1 MSRRRWRIIRCRRA
15 ISPLLA
21 TIMLIAITLAG
32 GLLLYNFFFSTAGVL
47 GSSVNIQVVS
57 VDVVKT
63 PTTTLVSVTLKN
75 TGNKPI
81 TSCTVQVWGDSGT
94 ATLNLGAMEPGQTK
108 SATLPNPSGL
118 SVTTGK
124 TYPVQIRA
132 EAADGSTLDQ
142 TITVT
147 CTG

>member
-1 MSRRRWRIIRCRRA
+1 LSWGGWRILRCRKG

-32 GLLLYNFFFSTAGVL
+32 GLLVYNFFFSTAGVL
-47 GSSVNIQVVS
+47 GGSVNVQVVS

-63 PTTTLVSVTLKN
+63 STTTLVSATVKN

-81 TSCTVQVWGDSGT
+81 TSCTIQVWGDSGA

-108 SATLPNPSGL
+108 SAVLPNPSGL

-124 TYPVQIRA
+124 AYPVQIHV
-132 EAADGSTLDQ
+132 EAADGSTLDK
-142 TITVT
+142 TMTVT